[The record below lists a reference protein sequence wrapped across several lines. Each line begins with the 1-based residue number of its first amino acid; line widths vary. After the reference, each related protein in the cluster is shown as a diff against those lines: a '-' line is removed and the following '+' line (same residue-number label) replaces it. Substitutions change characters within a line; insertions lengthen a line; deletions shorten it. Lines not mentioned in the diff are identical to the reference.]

1 MTTLERCATTELSPA
16 LPVFFLQ
23 PDSDDQLKEKP
34 VFTWPVRVYYEDT
47 DVGGVVYY
55 ANYLRYMERAR
66 TEWLRSFGIEQDRL
80 LESERLMFVVTHASV
95 DYRSPARF
103 NDELT
108 VSVEVTG
115 NMRTNLEFYQAIH
128 RREADGEQRLIC
140 DGHVRAAC
148 VSADKLRP
156 RRLPA
161 VVTEALA

>member
-1 MTTLERCATTELSPA
+1 MTQKSA
-16 LPVFFLQ
+16 
-23 PDSDDQLKEKP
+23 
-34 VFTWPVRVYYEDT
+34 FTWPVRVYYEDT

-55 ANYLRYMERAR
+55 ANYLRYLERAR

-80 LESERLMFVVTHASV
+80 LESERLMFVVTRASI

-115 NMRTNLEFYQAIH
+115 NMRTSLEFHQSVH
-128 RREADGEQRLIC
+128 REDADGDRRLIC
-140 DGHVRAAC
+140 EGQVRVAC
-148 VSADKLRP
+148 VSADSLRP

-161 VVTEALA
+161 SVMEALA

>member
-1 MTTLERCATTELSPA
+1 MTQKSA
-16 LPVFFLQ
+16 
-23 PDSDDQLKEKP
+23 
-34 VFTWPVRVYYEDT
+34 FTWPVRVYYEDT

-80 LESERLMFVVTHASV
+80 LASERLMFVVTRASV

-108 VSVEVTG
+108 VSVEVKG
-115 NMRTNLEFYQAIH
+115 NMRTNLEFQQAVH
-128 RREADGEQRLIC
+128 RQEADGASRVIC
-140 DGHVRAAC
+140 EGQVRVAC
-148 VSADKLRP
+148 VSAENLRP

-161 VVTEALA
+161 SVMEALA